1 MVTVKSIYY
10 HFRKKMEE
18 GKVSSPIFEFLE
30 TVPGFYGTND
40 RGNETMD
47 VSLAMSVARIC
58 DKMVADVL
66 LMESKTNVMLPWLNE
81 YICVHEV
88 NSTNPQQFLQDL
100 DYGTYDFKYYGFTM
114 VYEHFKDSVVP
125 ITGITPNG
133 KDDLGTAYYIGEGRF
148 VTAAH
153 CITGFDRFNV
163 LLHDNTR
170 LPITKI
176 TFAKGQDLV
185 HYDLAVIYID
195 APISYPE
202 LWLDE
207 PNVLDNV
214 LTMGYPPVPCF
225 DLVKVAETASVGIII
240 KGGQKSVVGQVA
252 APGNSYLS
260 PLDYFLINA
269 RVKGGNSGGPV
280 INEEGKVIGTIVEI
294 PFDSAGGSDTGRYDI
309 MGFGICLPSKY
320 ITQLIA
326 DPDEKAVIDDGN
338 YFKLVQ

>member
-1 MVTVKSIYY
+1 MVTIKSIYY
-10 HFRKKMEE
+10 YFRKKMDE
-18 GKVSSPIFEFLE
+18 GKASSPILEFLE
-30 TVPGFYGTND
+30 TVPGFYGTNG

-47 VSLAMSVARIC
+47 VSLAMSVVRIC

-185 HYDLAVIYID
+185 QYDSAVIYTD
-195 APISYPE
+195 ASISYPE

-240 KGGQKSVVGQVA
+240 KGGQKSVVGQVV
-252 APGNSYLS
+252 APGNSYMS

-320 ITQLIA
+320 IIQLVA
-326 DPDEKAVIDDGN
+326 DPDEKAVKDDGH
-338 YFKLVQ
+338 YYKLA